1 MEDKN
6 IQAYR
11 LAYETANKKPL
22 EIRFSEDGQTFF
34 VEDMPYKMAK
44 MTWMTDNLNNRIV
57 RQTKLNKEN
66 HND

>member
-22 EIRFSEDGQTFF
+22 EIRFSDDGQNFF
-34 VEDMPYKMAK
+34 VEGLLYKMAK
-44 MTWMTDNLNNRIV
+44 MTWMTENLNNRIV